1 MIRVTQERSFAGM
14 GWATKPAIVV
24 ARNYTGP
31 STQRQAHDQCKYT
44 GDTSTKRERHT
55 EKCRERERG
64 GEATLRE
71 ESMAV
76 WQVCHY
82 RWMRALR
89 GEMTMRSIHWSP
101 SRGLYPH
108 SDM

>member
-31 STQRQAHDQCKYT
+31 STQRQAHDRYEYT
-44 GDTSTKRERHT
+44 GDTSTQRERHT
-55 EKCRERERG
+55 EKYRERG

-76 WQVCHY
+76 WQVWHY

>member
-14 GWATKPAIVV
+14 GWWTKPAIVV

-31 STQRQAHDQCKYT
+31 STQRQAHDRYEYKVHKEK
-44 GDTSTKRERHT
+44 DTQKST
-55 EKCRERERG
+55 ERG
-64 GEATLRE
+64 GGGATLRE

-76 WQVCHY
+76 WQVWHY

>member
-14 GWATKPAIVV
+14 GWWTKPAIVV

-31 STQRQAHDQCKYT
+31 STQRQAHDRYEYT
-44 GDTSTKRERHT
+44 GDTSTQRERHT
-55 EKCRERERG
+55 EKYRERKRE

-76 WQVCHY
+76 WQVWHY

>member
-1 MIRVTQERSFAGM
+1 ML
-14 GWATKPAIVV
+14 GWDG
-24 ARNYTGP
+24 GP
-31 STQRQAHDQCKYT
+31 SLQLLWPEITQGQVHRDKHTISA
-44 GDTSTKRERHT
+44 STKVIQVHREKDTQKST
-55 EKCRERERG
+55 ERERER

-76 WQVCHY
+76 WQVWHY

>member
-31 STQRQAHDQCKYT
+31 STQRQAHDCCEYT
-44 GDTSTKRERHT
+44 CDTSTKKKTHR
-55 EKCRERERG
+55 KVQREREG
-64 GEATLRE
+64 GATLRE

>member
-31 STQRQAHDQCKYT
+31 STQRQAHDWYEYT
-44 GDTSTKRERHT
+44 GDTSTKRKTNR
-55 EKCRERERG
+55 KVQREREG
-64 GEATLRE
+64 ATLRE